1 MKICSIA
8 FIDDV
13 LGKGSEIEENENS
26 DLPQKNA
33 HLYILAF
40 GAVCGLYTSFS
51 ESQIGVRLCVIC
63 C

>member
-33 HLYILAF
+33 HLYILVF
-40 GAVCGLYTSFS
+40 GAVSVFILVLVSRKL
-51 ESQIGVRLCVIC
+51 E
-63 C
+63 